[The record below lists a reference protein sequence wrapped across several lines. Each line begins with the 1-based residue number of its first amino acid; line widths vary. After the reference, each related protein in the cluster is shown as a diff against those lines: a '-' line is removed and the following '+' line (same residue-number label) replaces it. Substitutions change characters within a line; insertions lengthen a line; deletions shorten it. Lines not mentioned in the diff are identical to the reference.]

1 MPNRLRPVESDDGR
15 RPKSVT
21 GGRGGSNRMPLR
33 ALHGARE
40 LCRLCAKELPDRA
53 SPALAGSRSQVWT
66 LQTVSEGQELQTR
79 QFEVSKYN
87 YHYDDRILTRR
98 QLETQL
104 QWKVQGLLNG
114 IEAHAVSTRCVRN

>member
-1 MPNRLRPVESDDGR
+1 
-15 RPKSVT
+15 
-21 GGRGGSNRMPLR
+21 MPLR

-87 YHYDDRILTRR
+87 YHYLMTTVFLLGDNLKPNFNGKC
-98 QLETQL
+98 
-104 QWKVQGLLNG
+104 KV
-114 IEAHAVSTRCVRN
+114 C